1 MKRQQEGQK
10 EDVGVVEVAST
21 KPVRV
26 VVAVSGTI
34 QDGFELRSNI
44 DWKGDDGETGGGGD
58 CPALLLGY
66 GLCKGAKMYFDVK
79 DEESREYD
87 LDEAPHRVNPAM
99 VLTGD
104 ARDANVYALYAVE
117 ERACLNAL
125 LGEPRVLSMTPDAA
139 RIELDDPLT
148 SPALAKFARLSIGD
162 PQATSVAVLTVV
174 AVRHLQDS
182 FVAAPPIEIR
192 PDGTRVTSFHGSLSK
207 FAGLIPARGDASIVD
222 ASSLP
227 DPTTNEWRKAVS
239 GALATARQQL
249 LTQKLS
255 NQSANGN
262 TTAQQHVTKDD
273 SIYATDKTQY
283 RLSRRLTPTEFSSL
297 VQEAGITL

>member
-1 MKRQQEGQK
+1 MKRQREDHK
-10 EDVGVVEVAST
+10 EDVDVVLTAA
-21 KPVRV
+21 KPMRV

-44 DWKGDDGETGGGGD
+44 DWKDENDTGGD

-79 DEESREYD
+79 DEASREYD
-87 LDEAPHRVNPAM
+87 LDKAPHRVNPAM

-148 SPALAKFARLSIGD
+148 SPSLAKFARLSIRD
-162 PQATSVAVLTVV
+162 PQATSVAVLAVV
-174 AVRHLQDS
+174 AVRHLQHS

-192 PDGTRVTSFHGSLSK
+192 PDGTRVTSFHGSLAK
-207 FAGLIPARGDASIVD
+207 FAGLIPDGGDASVAD
-222 ASSLP
+222 TSPLP
-227 DPTTNEWRKAVS
+227 EPTKNEWRKAVS
-239 GALATARQQL
+239 GALATARKQL
-249 LTQKLS
+249 SAQKLL
-255 NQSANGN
+255 NQSANGSA
-262 TTAQQHVTKDD
+262 TTQQHVTNDD
-273 SIYATDKTQY
+273 SIYATNKTQH
-283 RLSRRLTPTEFSSL
+283 RLSRRLTPTEFSRL
-297 VQEAGITL
+297 AQEAGIAL